1 MNGVL
6 GQFGVVC
13 SLLFGIVPAI
23 AQPLNPS
30 SLPKIES
37 GESVNCPVATASPT
51 QMALTQILPT
61 QIVPT
66 ETISTTMPVPGIS
79 ERSTPT
85 HTLQA
90 LDGANTMMIKL
101 IYLGLPG
108 AILIGI
114 SLRTLHLHREIM
126 RQRAFVES
134 LERIWQRT
142 VSY

>member
-1 MNGVL
+1 MNGFL
-6 GQFGVVC
+6 GQFGVIC
-13 SLLFGIVPAI
+13 ALLLGIVPAI
-23 AQPLNPS
+23 AQPLNS
-30 SLPKIES
+30 SSSPKIEQ
-37 GESVNCPVATASPT
+37 VT
-51 QMALTQILPT
+51 QT
-61 QIVPT
+61 VPDQT
-66 ETISTTMPVPGIS
+66 VQTSLPVPVSS
-79 ERSTPT
+79 ERSIPT
-85 HTLQA
+85 HTIQA
-90 LDGANTMMIKL
+90 LDGANTMMLKL

>member
-1 MNGVL
+1 MNGIL
-6 GQFGVVC
+6 NQFGVVC
-13 SLLFGIVPAI
+13 ALFFGVVPAI

-30 SLPKIES
+30 LPKIEQGKS
-37 GESVNCPVATASPT
+37 IDCPVIQPV
-51 QMALTQILPT
+51 LTNRS
-61 QIVPT
+61 VP
-66 ETISTTMPVPGIS
+66 VIS
-79 ERSTPT
+79 EPSTPT
-85 HTLQA
+85 HSLQA
-90 LDGANTMMIKL
+90 LDGANTMIIKL

>member
-6 GQFGVVC
+6 NQLGVVC
-13 SLLFGIVPAI
+13 ALFFGVVPAI

-30 SLPKIES
+30 SS
-37 GESVNCPVATASPT
+37 
-51 QMALTQILPT
+51 LPT
-61 QIVPT
+61 IEQGKSLDCPAIQTALNTRSVPVIP
-66 ETISTTMPVPGIS
+66 EP
-79 ERSTPT
+79 STPT
-85 HTLQA
+85 HSLQA

-108 AILIGI
+108 VILIGI

>member
-1 MNGVL
+1 MNDVL
-6 GQFGVVC
+6 NQFGVVC
-13 SLLFGIVPAI
+13 ALFFGVVPAI

-30 SLPKIES
+30 SLTKIEQGKS
-37 GESVNCPVATASPT
+37 LGCPLIEPI
-51 QMALTQILPT
+51 LTNT
-61 QIVPT
+61 
-66 ETISTTMPVPGIS
+66 SMPIIS
-79 ERSTPT
+79 EPSTPT
-85 HTLQA
+85 HS

>member
-6 GQFGVVC
+6 SQFGVVC
-13 SLLFGIVPAI
+13 ALFFGVVPAI

-30 SLPKIES
+30 SLPKIEQGKS
-37 GESVNCPVATASPT
+37 LDCPVT
-51 QMALTQILPT
+51 QT
-61 QIVPT
+61 V
-66 ETISTTMPVPGIS
+66 STNTPVPVIS
-79 ERSTPT
+79 ESSTPT
-85 HTLQA
+85 HSLQA

-101 IYLGLPG
+101 LYLGLPG

-126 RQRAFVES
+126 RHRAFVES
-134 LERIWQRT
+134 LERIWQRS

>member
-6 GQFGVVC
+6 SQFWVVC
-13 SLLFGIVPAI
+13 TLFFGIVPAI

-30 SLPKIES
+30 SLPKIEQGKS
-37 GESVNCPVATASPT
+37 LDCPVT
-51 QMALTQILPT
+51 QTVLTNT
-61 QIVPT
+61 
-66 ETISTTMPVPGIS
+66 SMPVIS
-79 ERSTPT
+79 EPSTPI
-85 HTLQA
+85 HSLQA
-90 LDGANTMMIKL
+90 LDGANTMMLKL
-101 IYLGLPG
+101 IYLGLPV

>member
-6 GQFGVVC
+6 NQFGVVC
-13 SLLFGIVPAI
+13 ALFFGVVPAI

-30 SLPKIES
+30 SYSSLPKIEQGKS
-37 GESVNCPVATASPT
+37 LDCPAIQPVLTNRSVPV
-51 QMALTQILPT
+51 
-61 QIVPT
+61 
-66 ETISTTMPVPGIS
+66 IS
-79 ERSTPT
+79 EPSTPT
-85 HTLQA
+85 HSIQA

>member
-1 MNGVL
+1 MNGFL
-6 GQFGVVC
+6 GQFGVIC
-13 SLLFGIVPAI
+13 ALLLGIVPAI
-23 AQPLNPS
+23 AQPLNSS
-30 SLPKIES
+30 SLKIEQ
-37 GESVNCPVATASPT
+37 VTQTVPDQTVQTNLPVSA
-51 QMALTQILPT
+51 
-61 QIVPT
+61 V
-66 ETISTTMPVPGIS
+66 S

-85 HTLQA
+85 HTIQA
-90 LDGANTMMIKL
+90 LDGANTMMLKL

>member
-6 GQFGVVC
+6 GQLGVVC
-13 SLLFGIVPAI
+13 ALFFGIVPAI
-23 AQPLNPS
+23 AQPINPS
-30 SLPKIES
+30 SLPKIDRDEL
-37 GESVNCPVATASPT
+37 VRCPVTPKDAS
-51 QMALTQILPT
+51 
-61 QIVPT
+61 QIVSTNTPAA
-66 ETISTTMPVPGIS
+66 ISDRLPPIHS
-79 ERSTPT
+79 
-85 HTLQA
+85 LQA

-142 VSY
+142 VLY

>member
-6 GQFGVVC
+6 AQFGVIC
-13 SLLFGIVPAI
+13 ALLLGIVPAI
-23 AQPLNPS
+23 AQPLNS
-30 SLPKIES
+30 SSPKIEQ
-37 GESVNCPVATASPT
+37 VT
-51 QMALTQILPT
+51 QT
-61 QIVPT
+61 VPGQT
-66 ETISTTMPVPGIS
+66 VQTSLPVPVIS
-79 ERSTPT
+79 DRSTPT
-85 HTLQA
+85 HSLQA
-90 LDGANTMMIKL
+90 LNGANTMMLKL

>member
-1 MNGVL
+1 MNGFL
-6 GQFGVVC
+6 GQFGVIC
-13 SLLFGIVPAI
+13 ALLFGTVPAI
-23 AQPLNPS
+23 AQPPNPS
-30 SLPKIES
+30 SLPKIEQ
-37 GESVNCPVATASPT
+37 GESLHYPVT
-51 QMALTQILPT
+51 QT
-61 QIVPT
+61 VPAQT
-66 ETISTTMPVPGIS
+66 VPAQTVQTIPVPVIS

-85 HTLQA
+85 HTIQA
-90 LDGANTMMIKL
+90 LDGANIMMLKL

>member
-6 GQFGVVC
+6 NQFGVVC
-13 SLLFGIVPAI
+13 ALFFGVVPAI

-30 SLPKIES
+30 SSLPKIEQGKS
-37 GESVNCPVATASPT
+37 LDCPVIQTV
-51 QMALTQILPT
+51 LTNGS
-61 QIVPT
+61 VP
-66 ETISTTMPVPGIS
+66 VIS
-79 ERSTPT
+79 EPSTPT
-85 HTLQA
+85 HSLQA

>member
-6 GQFGVVC
+6 SQFGVVC
-13 SLLFGIVPAI
+13 ALFFGVVPAI
-23 AQPLNPS
+23 VQPLNPS
-30 SLPKIES
+30 SLPKIEQGKS
-37 GESVNCPVATASPT
+37 LDCPVAQT
-51 QMALTQILPT
+51 
-61 QIVPT
+61 V
-66 ETISTTMPVPGIS
+66 STNTPVPAIS
-79 ERSTPT
+79 ERSIPT
-85 HTLQA
+85 HSLQA

>member
-1 MNGVL
+1 MNGFL
-6 GQFGVVC
+6 GQFGVIC
-13 SLLFGIVPAI
+13 ALLLGIVPAI

-30 SLPKIES
+30 SLPKIEQ
-37 GESVNCPVATASPT
+37 GESLHYPAAQTVPAQTVPAQTISAQTISAQTVGTNIPVPVA
-51 QMALTQILPT
+51 
-61 QIVPT
+61 
-66 ETISTTMPVPGIS
+66 S

-85 HTLQA
+85 HSLQA
-90 LDGANTMMIKL
+90 LNGANTMLLKL

-142 VSY
+142 VSS

>member
-6 GQFGVVC
+6 NQFGVVC
-13 SLLFGIVPAI
+13 ALFFGIVPAI
-23 AQPLNPS
+23 AQPLPINSS
-30 SLPKIES
+30 SLPKIEQ
-37 GESVNCPVATASPT
+37 GQLFHCP
-51 QMALTQILPT
+51 LTQT
-61 QIVPT
+61 V
-66 ETISTTMPVPGIS
+66 STNTPVPVIS
-79 ERSTPT
+79 EPSTPT
-85 HTLQA
+85 HSLQA

>member
-6 GQFGVVC
+6 GRFGVVC
-13 SLLFGIVPAI
+13 ALLFGIVPAI

-30 SLPKIES
+30 SLPKIEP
-37 GESVNCPVATASPT
+37 GKSVSCPVLTASPT
-51 QMALTQILPT
+51 QMALTQTVPT
-61 QIVPT
+61 Q
-66 ETISTTMPVPGIS
+66 TISTTKPVPGIS

>member
-6 GQFGVVC
+6 GRSGVVC
-13 SLLFGIVPAI
+13 ALLFGIVPAI

-30 SLPKIES
+30 SLPKIEPRA
-37 GESVNCPVATASPT
+37 SVHCPVLTTSSTQYVPT
-51 QMALTQILPT
+51 Q
-61 QIVPT
+61 
-66 ETISTTMPVPGIS
+66 TISTTMPIPSIP
-79 ERSTPT
+79 ERSTTPT

>member
-1 MNGVL
+1 
-6 GQFGVVC
+6 
-13 SLLFGIVPAI
+13 
-23 AQPLNPS
+23 
-30 SLPKIES
+30 
-37 GESVNCPVATASPT
+37 
-51 QMALTQILPT
+51 
-61 QIVPT
+61 
-66 ETISTTMPVPGIS
+66 
-79 ERSTPT
+79 
-85 HTLQA
+85 
-90 LDGANTMMIKL
+90 MMIKL

>member
-6 GQFGVVC
+6 GRFGVVC
-13 SLLFGIVPAI
+13 ALLVGIVPAI

-30 SLPKIES
+30 SLPKIEP
-37 GESVNCPVATASPT
+37 GEPVHCLVLTASSTQNVPT
-51 QMALTQILPT
+51 Q
-61 QIVPT
+61 
-66 ETISTTMPVPGIS
+66 TISTTIPVPSIS

-90 LDGANTMMIKL
+90 LDGANIMMIKL

>member
-6 GQFGVVC
+6 AQFGVIC
-13 SLLFGIVPAI
+13 ALLLGIVPAI
-23 AQPLNPS
+23 AQPLNSS
-30 SLPKIES
+30 SLPKIEQ
-37 GESVNCPVATASPT
+37 GAALHYPVT
-51 QMALTQILPT
+51 QT
-61 QIVPT
+61 VPDQT
-66 ETISTTMPVPGIS
+66 SLPVPVIS

-85 HTLQA
+85 HSLQA
-90 LDGANTMMIKL
+90 LNGANTMMLKL

>member
-6 GQFGVVC
+6 NQFGVVC
-13 SLLFGIVPAI
+13 ALFFGVVPAI

-30 SLPKIES
+30 SLPKIEQGKS
-37 GESVNCPVATASPT
+37 LDCPVMQTV
-51 QMALTQILPT
+51 LTNRS
-61 QIVPT
+61 VP
-66 ETISTTMPVPGIS
+66 VIS
-79 ERSTPT
+79 EPSTPT
-85 HTLQA
+85 HSLQA

>member
-1 MNGVL
+1 MNGFL
-6 GQFGVVC
+6 GQFGVIC
-13 SLLFGIVPAI
+13 ALLFGTVPAI
-23 AQPLNPS
+23 AQPPNPS
-30 SLPKIES
+30 SLPKIEQ
-37 GESVNCPVATASPT
+37 GESLHYPVT
-51 QMALTQILPT
+51 QTVPAQT
-61 QIVPT
+61 VPT
-66 ETISTTMPVPGIS
+66 SPVPVIS

-85 HTLQA
+85 HSIQA
-90 LDGANTMMIKL
+90 LDGANTMMLKL

>member
-6 GQFGVVC
+6 NQFGVVC
-13 SLLFGIVPAI
+13 ALFFGVVPAI
-23 AQPLNPS
+23 AQPLNPHS
-30 SLPKIES
+30 FSPKIEQGKS
-37 GESVNCPVATASPT
+37 FDCPMT
-51 QMALTQILPT
+51 QTALTSMS
-61 QIVPT
+61 VPA
-66 ETISTTMPVPGIS
+66 IS
-79 ERSTPT
+79 EPLTPS
-85 HTLQA
+85 HSLQA
-90 LDGANTMMIKL
+90 LDGANTMMLKL

>member
-6 GQFGVVC
+6 NQFGVVC
-13 SLLFGIVPAI
+13 ALFFGVVPAI

-30 SLPKIES
+30 SLPKIEPGKS
-37 GESVNCPVATASPT
+37 LDCPVIQTV
-51 QMALTQILPT
+51 LTNRS
-61 QIVPT
+61 VP
-66 ETISTTMPVPGIS
+66 VIS
-79 ERSTPT
+79 EPSTPT
-85 HTLQA
+85 HSLQA

>member
-1 MNGVL
+1 MNGFL
-6 GQFGVVC
+6 GQFGVIC
-13 SLLFGIVPAI
+13 SLLLGIVPAI
-23 AQPLNPS
+23 AQPLNS
-30 SLPKIES
+30 SSPKIEQ
-37 GESVNCPVATASPT
+37 VT
-51 QMALTQILPT
+51 QVIPDQTVQTSL
-61 QIVPT
+61 
-66 ETISTTMPVPGIS
+66 PVPISS
-79 ERSTPT
+79 ERSTPN
-85 HTLQA
+85 HSIQA
-90 LDGANTMMIKL
+90 LDGANTMLLKL